1 MAKWS
6 RDLEDLSLEL
16 EKITDNLCNFAY
28 DIKGNQTPYSAI
40 EDIIF
45 SACNHISRIVED
57 MKELDGELTELR
69 HRNTQPQKLTETV
82 TTTKTLY
89 L

>member
-16 EKITDNLCNFAY
+16 SKVSDTLGAFAY
-28 DIKGNQTPYSAI
+28 DIADHHTPYSQI
-40 EDIIF
+40 EDMIF
-45 SACNHISRIVED
+45 NACNHIDRITSD
-57 MKELDGELTELR
+57 LMELDGELTELR
-69 HRNTQPQKLTETV
+69 SRNAQPQKLTETV